1 VFKELKIAQLRGN
14 RGNQRVVVNGKGFHI
29 LQETKGDRDC
39 TVKGVRVKIANL
51 QLGCSTAVKHIMM
64 REVLA

>member
-51 QLGCSTAVKHIMM
+51 QLGCSTAGKHIMM